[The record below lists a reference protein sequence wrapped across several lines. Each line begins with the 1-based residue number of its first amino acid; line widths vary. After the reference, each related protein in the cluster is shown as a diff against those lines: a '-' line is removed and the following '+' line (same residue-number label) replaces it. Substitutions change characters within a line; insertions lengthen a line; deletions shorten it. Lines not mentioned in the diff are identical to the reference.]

1 MSDALKQCYLNNNI
15 CKIINNACEFL
26 FTFWMCNMPL
36 QIFNLETVVQ
46 GEKNYV
52 YVHIQD
58 FIGIILFLLLLL
70 LFKKTNLKEIY
81 LTLCNIFTKP
91 FWSPSIV
98 FKCTAGVKKEIFMLL
113 ASIYCI
119 MKKNPLCVSSLNGLL
134 LVWNV
139 NQSHEW

>member
-36 QIFNLETVVQ
+36 QIFNLESVVQ
-46 GEKNYV
+46 GGKIMYM
-52 YVHIQD
+52 YIYK
-58 FIGIILFLLLLL
+58 ILLV
-70 LFKKTNLKEIY
+70 LFFFYCCYYLKKTNLKEMY

-98 FKCTAGVKKEIFMLL
+98 FKCSGGVKKEIFMLL

-119 MKKNPLCVSSLNGLL
+119 MKKNPLCVSSLNRLL

-139 NQSHEW
+139 NQSDEW